1 MTSLPVVVG
10 PLPVRVRRGKTAL
23 CGICATLFLCL
34 QCLAAIGMLS
44 LRAETSVISW
54 VLDTFEIY

>member
-1 MTSLPVVVG
+1 
-10 PLPVRVRRGKTAL
+10 L

-54 VLDTFEIY
+54 VLDTFEIYLVSNWVSK